1 MKRLLLGIALLLWI
15 PMQSLALIECDCVD
29 SYCTC
34 FVQIGDD
41 GEPVKAIRGFLFQQG
56 YLESEK
62 GGAFDRRVYEA
73 VCRFQADNALEE
85 TGLLDDTTLTLL
97 IHGLT
102 PEEMDM
108 QDENGGQLVYV
119 PTDGG
124 KKRHAK
130 PTCSGMSDPRK
141 VSVRN
146 AEAMGMDACGRK
158 GCNPP

>member
-1 MKRLLLGIALLLWI
+1 MSKLMLVVVLLLWL
-15 PMQSLALIECDCVD
+15 PVQALALIECDCGTP
-29 SYCTC
+29 YCSC
-34 FVQIGDD
+34 FIQLGDD
-41 GEPVKAIRGFLFQQG
+41 GMPVKALRSFLFQQG
-56 YLESEK
+56 YLDSEK
-62 GGAFDRRVYEA
+62 GGAFDRHIYEA

>member
-1 MKRLLLGIALLLWI
+1 MKRWMLVLLLLLWI
-15 PMQSLALIECDCVD
+15 PVHSLALIECDCNGL
-29 SYCTC
+29 YCTC
-34 FVQIGDD
+34 FVQIGDE
-41 GEPVKAIRGFLFQQG
+41 GMPVKAIRGFLAQQG

-73 VCRFQADNALEE
+73 VCRFQADHALEQ
-85 TGLLDDTTLTLL
+85 TGILDDTTLTLL
-97 IHGLT
+97 IHGQT

-108 QDENGGQLVYV
+108 QDGSGGQLVYV

-124 KKRHAK
+124 EKRHAK
-130 PTCSGMSDPRK
+130 PTCSRMEAPRK

-146 AEAMGMDACGRK
+146 AEAMGMEACGRK